1 MLAIR
6 QFQDER
12 KEWENERE
20 VLEARERALS
30 TEKEEADAQLAFLHE
45 EIERLRSSQAA
56 APTTPVRQG
65 PVEPAEQ
72 VRSRHNQQLALMAK
86 LDDLRRDL
94 EQEQQRS
101 RMFEQRAAEAE
112 KQNRRLS
119 MDIDRGR
126 GERGGSLGGSDVD
139 LPLGSSSRRHFQASY
154 TSGPGSIGGSGE
166 SAPGDCQEAR
176 LSLEATRKEVLS
188 LEDET
193 LRLREELNNEKQ
205 KVIQLKRG
213 ATGRAA
219 AWKEELQKLTE
230 ELTQKQRL
238 EEEVSQLRREI
249 SRFRKELGQVSER
262 EVASRREA
270 TRLQQELLEARS
282 EKSRAHNTVAEKEQ
296 EMEILSKCVGGQLVA
311 VEQELTN
318 QMKKNS
324 QLFELFLEKAHEPLT
339 GLRRSCRKI
348 AASGASGRELA
359 SRQVPVLFEVN
370 VHDLQT
376 NLAKIIDLLRFS
388 TEVLEARDVREEQ
401 YAQQRRQQQQRPQSS
416 GVMEDTAR
424 SWMKPFMAQ

>member
-1 MLAIR
+1 MHAIR
-6 QFQDER
+6 QFEVER
-12 KEWENERE
+12 KEWENERDL
-20 VLEARERALS
+20 LEARERALS
-30 TEKEEADAQLAFLHE
+30 TEKEEADAQLAYLHE
-45 EIERLRSSQAA
+45 EIERLRTSQAA
-56 APTTPVRQG
+56 APPTPVRQG
-65 PVEPAEQ
+65 PVEPKEQ
-72 VRSRHNQQLALMAK
+72 IRSRHEQQLALMAK
-86 LDDLRRDL
+86 LDDYRKDL

-101 RMFEQRAAEAE
+101 RIFEQRAAEAE

-119 MDIDRGR
+119 LDIDRSR
-126 GERGGSLGGSDVD
+126 GERGGSFGGSDVD
-139 LPLGSSSRRHFQASY
+139 FLLGSRRPYQASF
-154 TSGPGSIGGSGE
+154 TSGTSSIGGSGE
-166 SAPGDCQEAR
+166 PAAGDLQEAQ
-176 LSLEATRKEVLS
+176 LSLETSRKEVLS

-205 KVIQLKRG
+205 KVIQLKRA
-213 ATGRAA
+213 ATSRGA

-238 EEEVSQLRREI
+238 EEEVAQLRKDNI
-249 SRFRKELGQVSER
+249 RFRKELGQVSER

-282 EKSRAHNTVAEKEQ
+282 EKSDARHTVAEKEK

-348 AASGASGRELA
+348 AASGTAGRELA

-370 VHDLQT
+370 VHELQS

-388 TEVLEARDVREEQ
+388 TEVLEARDIREEEH
-401 YAQQRRQQQQRPQSS
+401 ARRQRQKQQRPQSTS
-416 GVMEDTAR
+416 VVEDTTR